1 MESILE
7 GISVGV
13 PMITWPLFAEQFCN
27 EKLIINVLNTG
38 VKGGMENPVV
48 FLDEEKVGTKVKKDK
63 IKMVIER
70 VMGEEEEAQM
80 RRNRAKMFGEMAIMA
95 MEEGG
100 SSHINLTK
108 LIQDVTQQARFVG
121 LMSNRANAS

>member
-80 RRNRAKMFGEMAIMA
+80 RRNRAKMFGEMAIRA
-95 MEEGG
+95 WRKVVL
-100 SSHINLTK
+100 LTS
-108 LIQDVTQQARFVG
+108 I
-121 LMSNRANAS
+121 